1 MIIKLKSSNQV
12 VEIEAEDCGFD
23 EDDDGMF
30 IWFRIK
36 DDLGLCIYKYYSVEH
51 LLNNVSVV

>member
-1 MIIKLKSSNQV
+1 MIIKFEPSNQV
-12 VEIEAEDCGFD
+12 AEIDSEDCGFG
-23 EDDDGMF
+23 EDDDGQF
-30 IWFRIK
+30 VWFRIK